1 MTVFWNKIMDRFNA
15 TNLSLQKVEISL
27 CESRQLYTSLTELVG
42 SVRNEF
48 DAIESEAKALVNGA
62 DYRSTRTRPRKRQLG
77 ESVEGEVQLTQR
89 EAFRINTFIVI
100 CDKLQNELNARQAKY
115 TTLAERFD
123 VFHRWYAMQDSE
135 LRQAATTLRN
145 VYQHDLEPFGDEFV
159 QMKQLFMS
167 QESQDDV
174 KNPGA
179 LLRRL
184 VDFRDTF
191 PNVIVALRI
200 YLTLPSSNAGGER
213 SFSCLK
219 RVKNYLRSTL
229 SQDKVD
235 SLALLCIE
243 AKLSR
248 SLSFDSV
255 IHQFATAKARK
266 KSM

>member
-1 MTVFWNKIMDRFNA
+1 
-15 TNLSLQKVEISL
+15 
-27 CESRQLYTSLTELVG
+27 
-42 SVRNEF
+42 
-48 DAIESEAKALVNGA
+48 
-62 DYRSTRTRPRKRQLG
+62 
-77 ESVEGEVQLTQR
+77 
-89 EAFRINTFIVI
+89 
-100 CDKLQNELNARQAKY
+100 
-115 TTLAERFD
+115 
-123 VFHRWYAMQDSE
+123 
-135 LRQAATTLRN
+135 
-145 VYQHDLEPFGDEFV
+145 
-159 QMKQLFMS
+159 MKQLFMS

-229 SQDKVD
+229 SQDKLD
-235 SLALLCIE
+235 YLALLCIE

-266 KSM
+266 ISM